1 MRLLMS
7 APPLQRKAKE
17 RVAIGDRG
25 RSDVPVSSDV
35 AIWGGGLAGA
45 SSAAPSRI
53 LRDRRSTPR
62 ATATGGYGNRG
73 RRGTTIPTLEPE
85 GGVIWDPISS
95 PECEH
100 RSTRSLIAP
109 FDGEWGGRNH
119 KRVRAARSRGG

>member
-1 MRLLMS
+1 MS

-73 RRGTTIPTLEPE
+73 RRGTATFPRSMAG
-85 GGVIWDPISS
+85 GGVYG
-95 PECEH
+95 
-100 RSTRSLIAP
+100 TQ
-109 FDGEWGGRNH
+109 
-119 KRVRAARSRGG
+119 